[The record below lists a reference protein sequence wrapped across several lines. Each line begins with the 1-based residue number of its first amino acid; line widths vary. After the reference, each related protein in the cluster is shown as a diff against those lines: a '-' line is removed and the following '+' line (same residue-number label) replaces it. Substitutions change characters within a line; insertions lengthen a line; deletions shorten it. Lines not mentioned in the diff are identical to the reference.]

1 MFTHN
6 SVVLAFVACASA
18 SISSRSS
25 VTTGAGSIVPGAYI
39 ARFAAGHES
48 CDNFYQNLST
58 SGVAAVQRHAF
69 PSNIFPGTSFQID
82 SDADIEK
89 ILSFDQVESISPV
102 RLFSLIAPIGQNAK
116 SVQSRGLQSTGG
128 SKISPRDL
136 TDYNDTLTS
145 HIMTGVD
152 KLHKEGLDGS
162 GLKIAIVDSGI
173 DYTLPALGGGFG
185 PGYKVAF
192 GTDLVGDDYLGTNTP
207 VPDDDPMDCFGHGTH
222 VAGIIAAS
230 NDPYVLGVAPNAT
243 LGIYKV
249 FGCQDGTVANDVL
262 ISAFTMAHNDGADII
277 SASLGFPNGWPE
289 EPFSAAVG
297 AIVAAGT
304 PCILAAGNDG
314 SDGVFY
320 ASSASAGKDVTSV
333 GAVENTHLPQVLNRG
348 LYSIDNGSQIN
359 FGEALTWG
367 SFGNISLPI
376 WADNYDTSVVD
387 DGCSSFN
394 TNLTDKIA
402 LIRRGTCTFDT
413 KVSNAIAAGATYV
426 MFYNNAPGTIPA
438 SVSNLECAGAG
449 MVDPE
454 TGATWIEA
462 LASGKKVVLS
472 FNTNLPLEIVSPGPL
487 STPTGGFINTYTTWG
502 LANDLAIK
510 PVVSAPGG
518 DILSTYLSAAGS
530 YAVMSGTSMATPFI
544 AGVAG
549 LLIQSRGG
557 KALSPKEI
565 NAALSSTA
573 TPLNYN
579 DNSATVYSYLTSVAQ
594 QGAGLVNAYAVIHA
608 NLTLSEYNL
617 PLNDTTNFVKKPT
630 FIVKNTGSEAV
641 TYSLTHDPAMN
652 VYAFTAGETTSIP
665 AFPPPIDTQYSSA
678 LITPSSF
685 TLSPNEQQEIALS
698 ITPSSKLNAAQV
710 PIYSG
715 FVKITS
721 SAGANETYQIPYA
734 GVATSLRSI
743 PIVIPGSAFFNSAY
757 GFTNVPFQNATVP
770 GYKLGIPITMYA
782 TNSWA
787 TAYARIDVVGVNVT
801 NTVNLQGLKAV
812 GSVPL
817 FPQKWIPRNAG
828 LAGAFNGTL
837 ADGSVIK
844 AGIYKFVVRV
854 EKAGGVFA
862 NGEVEEYSSRNF
874 YMG

>member
-1 MFTHN
+1 MPRVF
-6 SVVLAFVACASA
+6 
-18 SISSRSS
+18 
-25 VTTGAGSIVPGAYI
+25 
-39 ARFAAGHES
+39 
-48 CDNFYQNLST
+48 
-58 SGVAAVQRHAF
+58 
-69 PSNIFPGTSFQID
+69 
-82 SDADIEK
+82 
-89 ILSFDQVESISPV
+89 
-102 RLFSLIAPIGQNAK
+102 
-116 SVQSRGLQSTGG
+116 QSRGLQSTGG
-128 SKISPRDL
+128 PKISPRDL
-136 TDYNDTLTS
+136 NDYNDTLTS

-192 GTDLVGDDYLGTNTP
+192 GTDLVGDDYIGTNTP
-207 VPDDDPMDCFGHGTH
+207 VPDDDPMDCYGHGTH

-333 GAVENTHLPQVLNRG
+333 GAVENTRLPQVLNKG
-348 LYSIDNGSQIN
+348 FYSIDNGSQID

-394 TNLTDKIA
+394 TSLTGKIA

-426 MFYNNAPGTIPA
+426 MFYNNAPGTIQA
-438 SVSNLECAGAG
+438 NVFNFECDGAG

-462 LASGKKVVLS
+462 LASGKQVV
-472 FNTNLPLEIVSPGPL
+472 FIIQHQPTFGNL
-487 STPTGGFINTYTTWG
+487 
-502 LANDLAIK
+502 
-510 PVVSAPGG
+510 VSAPGG

-530 YAVMSGTSMATPFI
+530 YAVLSGTSMATPFI

-579 DNSATVYSYLTSVAQ
+579 DASATAYSYLTSVAQ

-617 PLNDTTNFVKKPT
+617 PLNDTTNFEV
-630 FIVKNTGSEAV
+630 
-641 TYSLTHDPAMN
+641 
-652 VYAFTAGETTSIP
+652 
-665 AFPPPIDTQYSSA
+665 
-678 LITPSSF
+678 
-685 TLSPNEQQEIALS
+685 ALS
-698 ITPSSKLNAAQV
+698 ITPSSNLNAAQV

-770 GYKLGIPITMYA
+770 GYKLGVPITMYT

-817 FPQKWIPRNAG
+817 FPQKWIPRKTG
-828 LAGAFNGTL
+828 LEGTFNGTL

-844 AGIYKFVVRV
+844 AGVYKFVVRV
-854 EKAGGVFA
+854 EKAGGVFCKWRRGGVQFQELLYG
-862 NGEVEEYSSRNF
+862 NG
-874 YMG
+874 